1 MIRSRSLREHGALV
15 VLTLLADIEG
25 FHGAEVAHDSSPDL
39 TLLRFTV
46 WVSLGALLAG
56 PVLAH
61 KISVNRANREGRGDG
76 DVGDLE
82 CGQRTTHHL
91 LAGRTR
97 AHTLAHVQVQNRAA
111 RVLTLQN
118 FLIFQRLE
126 GIVGIANWKL
136 RGVRVVGL
144 LIGAGLEDARVVET
158 VGLRE
163 AVGCT
168 LGRGRLEVVHVA
180 GCLLEFNH
188 ALTDVIENR
197 TAHLKTEFI
206 GDVVLVSREVSNH
219 LVHAI
224 DANG

>member
-1 MIRSRSLREHGALV
+1 MG
-15 VLTLLADIEG
+15 
-25 FHGAEVAHDSSPDL
+25 
-39 TLLRFTV
+39 
-46 WVSLGALLAG
+46 LGALLAG
-56 PVLAH
+56 PVLAYKVTVH
-61 KISVNRANREGRGDG
+61 RADREGRGDG
-76 DVGDLE
+76 DVRDLE

-144 LIGAGLEDARVVET
+144 LIGAGLKDVRVVEA

-168 LGRGRLEVVHVA
+168 FGRGRLEVVHVA

-197 TAHLKTEFI
+197 AAHLKTEFI

-219 LVHAI
+219 LVHAVH
-224 DANG
+224 ANG

>member
-1 MIRSRSLREHGALV
+1 M
-15 VLTLLADIEG
+15 
-25 FHGAEVAHDSSPDL
+25 
-39 TLLRFTV
+39 
-46 WVSLGALLAG
+46 
-56 PVLAH
+56 
-61 KISVNRANREGRGDG
+61 
-76 DVGDLE
+76 
-82 CGQRTTHHL
+82 
-91 LAGRTR
+91 
-97 AHTLAHVQVQNRAA
+97 QNRAA
-111 RVLTLQN
+111 RVLALQN

-126 GIVGIANWKL
+126 GIIGIANWKL

-144 LIGAGLEDARVVET
+144 LISASLEDTRVVEA

-163 AVGCT
+163 AVGCAF
-168 LGRGRLEVVHVA
+168 GRSRLEVVHVA

-197 TAHLKTEFI
+197 AAHLKTELI